1 MLNLLANQ
9 TEFDNLFK
17 LITTLGGLG
26 AFLWTVYTWRD
37 KSRKELE
44 ASAAETMRTNLTR
57 TVEAT
62 KPFLER
68 QLQLYTDAT
77 RAAAVIATT
86 EDEHELGSAVER
98 FMQLYSGELALVE
111 NEELAKAMKDFR
123 HGVRG
128 ILATATI
135 SGEADLAVSAPRELV
150 HQEAP
155 IKQEPYAR
163 EGMQMLSLNLAH
175 ACRKSLAKSWH
186 VDTRL
191 NRVFASISFAAAGT
205 YCDCGA

>member
-1 MLNLLANQ
+1 MEYTSPEPSWLN
-9 TEFDNLFK
+9 F
-17 LITTLGGLG
+17 
-26 AFLWTVYTWRD
+26 VCD

-77 RAAAVIATT
+77 RAAAAIATT

-111 NEELAKAMKDFR
+111 NEEVAKAMKDFR
-123 HGVRG
+123 RGMRG

-150 HQEAP
+150 HREAP

-186 VDTRL
+186 VDAWA
-191 NRVFASISFAAAGT
+191 NPDDAAEIALPSG
-205 YCDCGA
+205 CS